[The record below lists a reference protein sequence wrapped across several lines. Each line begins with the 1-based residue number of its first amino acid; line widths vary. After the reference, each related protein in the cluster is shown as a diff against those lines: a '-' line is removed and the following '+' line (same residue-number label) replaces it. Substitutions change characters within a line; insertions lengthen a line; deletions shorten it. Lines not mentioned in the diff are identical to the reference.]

1 MPIPHHGNGDT
12 RWQEIFVMQ
21 EVLEGDYEFLLDVWF
36 FAVYVLVAMV
46 ERATDIISG
55 AEGPE
60 RSVDIP
66 QTIKPF
72 LL

>member
-1 MPIPHHGNGDT
+1 MVTGT
-12 RWQEIFVMQ
+12 RGGKKIMWMQ
-21 EVLEGDYEFLLDVWF
+21 EVLEGVYEFLRNVWL
-36 FAVYVLVAMV
+36 FAVCVLAAMV

-60 RSVDIP
+60 RSVHIP